1 MSRIDVHEVAQGRQ
15 DLLPALTVVWNET
28 DAEVNPGDPP
38 APVAEIASGLFA
50 RTSDRYHRGWL
61 ALLDGEPAGMAEVE
75 LESNE
80 ENRHVA
86 TLEWLAVRP
95 ALRRRG
101 VGDGLLRVV
110 LDDLADDA
118 RTSLIVY
125 GPDTTVARTFA
136 GRLGLGAEIEERCSR
151 VRVADIPGEV
161 IDRWRAE
168 GRARNDG
175 YRLVRIDGCCPDELL
190 PAYRAAAAAM
200 VDAPTDGLDY
210 TPTPADDARLRSRES
225 MWHEMRLTPAR
236 CLVVGPDGSGAGMS
250 ELFVNGHR
258 PVLAHQGDTGVARD
272 HRGRGLGRWLKA
284 ENLRW
289 AQELAPGFEVIE
301 TWNAQS
307 NPWMLAI
314 NVAMGFRPH
323 GLWLGFQGDLAAA
336 RAALA

>member
-1 MSRIDVHEVAQGRQ
+1 MHEVTRDRP
-15 DLLPALTVVWNET
+15 DLLDALALVWNET
-28 DAEVNPGDPP
+28 DAEVNPEDPP
-38 APVAEIASGLFA
+38 APVAEVASGLFA
-50 RTSDRYHRGWL
+50 RTSKAYHRGWL
-61 ALLDGEPAGMAEVE
+61 AFLDGEPAGIADVE
-75 LESNE
+75 LELNN

-95 ALRRRG
+95 DLRRRG
-101 VGDGLLRVV
+101 VGDALLRVV
-110 LDDLADDA
+110 LDDLADDG

-125 GPDTTVARTFA
+125 GPETPVARAFA
-136 GRLGLGAEIEERCSR
+136 GRLGLTPQIEERCSR
-151 VRVADIPGEV
+151 VRVGDIPDDL
-161 IDRWRAE
+161 IDGWLAE
-168 GRARNDG
+168 GRARDDG
-175 YRLVRIDGCCPDELL
+175 YRLVRIEGCCPDDLL
-190 PAYRAAAAAM
+190 PAYRAAAASM

-210 TPTPADDARLRSRES
+210 TSTPADDARLRSREA
-225 MWHEMRLTPAR
+225 MWDEMRLTPAR
-236 CLVVGPDGSGAGMS
+236 CVVVAPDGNGAGMS

-307 NPWMLAI
+307 NPWMLDI

-323 GLWLGFQGDLAAA
+323 GIWLGFQGDVAEA
-336 RAALA
+336 RRALA